1 MRGRPS
7 VKTLLSAAC
16 ALSLVIGGAAGAVG
30 PATTLKLDKAGLHLL
45 DEQGRELDRLKLR
58 AKRWDQRSE
67 VGEGNLKGQADKV
80 AVLLDAD
87 RGRPVLVRSKGQ
99 VLRAHDL
106 PEPGFQV
113 EALCLHRDPQGLLHL
128 FLLGEEGLSE
138 QWLISEDSAR
148 PLRRLA
154 TAPGP
159 EGCQVDDARQVLQM
173 QEPGVGLWEHGT
185 EVEGKP
191 QRRLQKATAPSPKS
205 ATAPSP
211 KSTAAAKRYD
221 WPVLHASAQTDPV
234 ARFGDAADDPA
245 IWVHPAEASRS
256 RVLGTNKKQGLLVY
270 DLQGRELQLLEVGR
284 INNVDLRQR
293 IQTGGQSFDLAVATQ
308 RDENALVLFG
318 IDPNGQVR
326 ELARLPTDLK
336 DIYGLCVGRT
346 PDGQLDAF
354 PNDKDGRVQQ
364 YRIELN
370 AQGQWQARL
379 LRAFK
384 LASQPEGCVVHEAEQ
399 RLFVGEEKRGIW
411 AVDARA
417 GVPAKPYL
425 VMPVGAEL
433 QADVEGLAVY
443 EGRDGKPSYLLASSQ
458 GNHSYLVLD
467 AKPPFALRGGFRIGI
482 NAKLQIDGA
491 SETDGLDVNSTNFG
505 GVYGQGLIVVQDGH
519 KRLPDG
525 PQNFKYLPW
534 ADVARALKL
543 P

>member
-1 MRGRPS
+1 MRKPS
-7 VKTLLSAAC
+7 NMTSLLTFAC
-16 ALSLVIGGAAGAVG
+16 ALSVLLGAAAAQA
-30 PATTLKLDKAGLHLL
+30 ATTLKLDKTSLQLL
-45 DEQGRELDRLKLR
+45 DESGRELDRLKLR

-67 VGEGNLKGQADKV
+67 PGEAGAAASKSGAENV

-87 RGRPVLVRSKGQ
+87 RGRPVLVRSQGQ
-99 VLRAHDL
+99 VLRVNEL
-106 PEPGFQV
+106 PEPGFTV
-113 EALCLHRDPQGLLHL
+113 DGLCLHRDPQGLLHL

-138 QWLISEDSAR
+138 QWLISADSAR

-154 TAPGP
+154 TAPGVST
-159 EGCQVDDARQVLQM
+159 CRVDDARQVLLV

-191 QRRLQKATAPSPKS
+191 QRRLLKSAAPAATAPANA
-205 ATAPSP
+205 ATA
-211 KSTAAAKRYD
+211 KRFD
-221 WPVLHASAQTDPV
+221 WPVLQASAQTEPV

-245 IWVHPAEASRS
+245 IWVHPQDGSRS

-293 IQTGGQSFDLAVATQ
+293 ILTGGQSFDLAVATQ

-364 YRIELN
+364 YRVERN

-384 LASQPEGCVVHEAEQ
+384 LASQPEGCVVHETEQ

-411 AVDARA
+411 AIDARA
-417 GVPAKPYL
+417 DAPVKPVM

-433 QADVEGLAVY
+433 QADVEGLAIY
-443 EGRDGKPSYLLASSQ
+443 QGRDGAPSYLLASSQ

-482 NAKLQIDGA
+482 NAKLQIDGT
-491 SETDGLDVNSTNFG
+491 SETDGLEVSSADFG
-505 GVYGQGLIVVQDGH
+505 GIYGRGLIVVQDGH

-534 ADVARALKL
+534 SDVARALKL

>member
-1 MRGRPS
+1 MRS
-7 VKTLLSAAC
+7 LLSAAC
-16 ALSLVIGGAAGAVG
+16 ALSLLIGGAAGA
-30 PATTLKLDKAGLHLL
+30 ATPSSLKLDKNGLQLL
-45 DEQGRELDRLKLR
+45 DESGRTLDRLKLR

-67 VGEGNLKGQADKV
+67 AAKSSEGGPAHI

-87 RGRPVLVRSKGQ
+87 RGRPVLVRAQGQ
-99 VLRAHDL
+99 VLRASEL

-138 QWLISEDSAR
+138 QWLISGNTAR
-148 PLRRLA
+148 TLRRLA
-154 TAPGP
+154 TAPAP
-159 EGCQVDDARQVLQM
+159 EGCKVDDARQLLQV

-191 QRRLQKATAPSPKS
+191 QRRLLKSAAATASPV
-205 ATAPSP
+205 AT
-211 KSTAAAKRYD
+211 AKRYD
-221 WPVLHASAQTDPV
+221 WPVLQASAQTEPV

-245 IWVHPAEASRS
+245 IWVHPQDGSRS

-270 DLQGRELQLLEVGR
+270 DLQGREQQLLEVGR
-284 INNVDLRQR
+284 INNVDVRQR
-293 IQTGGQSFDLAVATQ
+293 IQTGGQTLDLAVATQ

-318 IDPNGQVR
+318 IDDEGRVK

-336 DIYGLCVGRT
+336 DIYGLCLGRT
-346 PDGQLDAF
+346 PEGQLDAF

-370 AQGQWQARL
+370 AQGQWQTRL
-379 LRAFK
+379 LRSFK

-411 AVDARA
+411 ALDARA
-417 GVPAKPYL
+417 ESPAKPQL
-425 VMPVGAEL
+425 VMPVGGAL
-433 QADVEGLAVY
+433 QADVEGLAIY
-443 EGRDGKPSYLLASSQ
+443 QGRAGKPSYLLASSQ

-482 NAKLQIDGA
+482 NAQLGIDGT
-491 SETDGLDVNSTNFG
+491 SETDGLEVLSSDFG
-505 GVYGQGLIVVQDGH
+505 GLYSQGLIVVQDGH

-534 ADVARALKL
+534 AEVARALKL
-543 P
+543 D

>member
-1 MRGRPS
+1 MTRSIHSLCRIAG
-7 VKTLLSAAC
+7 A
-16 ALSLVIGGAAGAVG
+16 ALSLGLLLGASAQASGANTAA
-30 PATTLKLDKAGLHLL
+30 PATQGAPANSFKLDKAGLHLL
-45 DEQGRELDRLKLR
+45 DRQGRELDRLKLR
-58 AKRWDQRSE
+58 AKRWDQR
-67 VGEGNLKGQADKV
+67 GAGPGQPESV

-87 RGRPVLVRSKGQ
+87 RGRPVLVRSQGQ

-138 QWLISEDSAR
+138 QWLITER
-148 PLRRLA
+148 ETRVLRRLS
-154 TAPGP
+154 TALAP
-159 EGCQVDDARQVLQM
+159 ESCQVDDARQVLQV
-173 QEPGVGLWEHGT
+173 QEPGVGHWEYST
-185 EVEGKP
+185 EVEDKP
-191 QRRLQKATAPSPKS
+191 QRRLVKVSKA
-205 ATAPSP
+205 
-211 KSTAAAKRYD
+211 STAKAAAPKRYD
-221 WPVLHASAQTDPV
+221 WPVLPASAQTDPV

-245 IWVHPAEASRS
+245 IWVHPQDGSLS

-270 DLQGRELQLLEVGR
+270 DLQGRELQLLDVGR
-284 INNVDLRQR
+284 INNVDVRQG
-293 IQTGGQSFDLAVATQ
+293 IQTGGRNRDLALATQ
-308 RDENALVLFG
+308 RDENSLLLFD
-318 IDPNGQVR
+318 IDAQGKVS

-336 DIYGLCVGRT
+336 EIYGVCLGRT

-354 PNDKDGRVQQ
+354 PNDKDGRVQH

-399 RLFVGEEKRGIW
+399 RLFVGEEKHGIW
-411 AVDARA
+411 ALDARA
-417 GVPAKPYL
+417 DIPAKPQM
-425 VMPVGAEL
+425 VMPVGSAL
-433 QADVEGLAVY
+433 QADVEGLAIY
-443 EGRDGKPSYLLASSQ
+443 QGRDGKPSYLVASSQ

-467 AKPPFALRGGFRIGI
+467 ARPPFALRGGFRIGI
-482 NAKLQIDGA
+482 NAGLGIDGA
-491 SETDGLDVNSTNFG
+491 SETDGLEVSSADLG
-505 GVYGQGLIVVQDGH
+505 GPYRQGLLVVQDGH

-543 P
+543 D